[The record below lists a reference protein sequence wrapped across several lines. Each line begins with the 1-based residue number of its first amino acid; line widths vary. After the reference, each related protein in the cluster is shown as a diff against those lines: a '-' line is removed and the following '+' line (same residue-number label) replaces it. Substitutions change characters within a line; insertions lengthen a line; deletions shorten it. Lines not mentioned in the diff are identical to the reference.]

1 MDSRLTT
8 LSGMTRIYYLF
19 MTNKKTEDCLT
30 GECPTIEEW
39 DVNVVKLSEGSGGKE
54 MGALIQEFQK
64 HFKNH
69 GKWQNISDDGA
80 SIDVD
85 GNKMVLTTDSY
96 VVTPIFFPGGNIGK
110 IAFCGTVN
118 DLAVMGAKPLGL
130 SLGLV
135 LEEGFSKKEL
145 FEVMET
151 IAELSKETGIPVVT
165 GDTKVIERGGLDKII
180 INTTGLGIADP
191 VLDEPAE
198 VGDHIIVS
206 GGIGEHG
213 TALMA
218 KRYELEASIKTDSK
232 SLWDEISEI
241 KDNIKQARD
250 ITRGGLAAVLN
261 EIASKNKVQ
270 LFIQEED
277 IPMHDEV
284 RALTEILGI
293 ELYNLAC
300 EGRFVCVCA
309 PDKSEVV
316 LKSLKKY
323 NKLATM
329 IGVVQTGKG
338 VNVQTRF
345 GKKLLS
351 MPSGNIVPRIC

>member
-1 MDSRLTT
+1 MSD
-8 LSGMTRIYYLF
+8 
-19 MTNKKTEDCLT
+19 KKDPNCLT
-30 GECPTIEEW
+30 GKCPTPVERDIS
-39 DVNVVKLSEGSGGKE
+39 NVKLSEGSGGRE
-54 MGALIQEFQK
+54 MQALISEFQGY
-64 HFKNH
+64 FKD
-69 GKWQNISDDGA
+69 GGDWKNIGDDGA
-80 SIDVD
+80 SIEIGGKKVV
-85 GNKMVLTTDSY
+85 MTTDSY

-110 IAFCGTVN
+110 LAFCGTVN

-135 LEEGFSKKEL
+135 LEEGFKKKEL

-151 IAELSKETGIPVVT
+151 IGKLSRETGIPVVT

-191 VLDEPAE
+191 VLDEPAKA
-198 VGDHIIVS
+198 GDHVIVS

-218 KRYELEASIKTDSK
+218 KRYELEASIETDSK
-232 SLWDEISEI
+232 PLWEEIQEI
-241 KDNIKQARD
+241 KTHIKQARD

-261 EIASKNKVQ
+261 ELAEKNKMQIFV
-270 LFIQEED
+270 EEES
-277 IPMHDEV
+277 IPMHNEV

-300 EGRFVCVCA
+300 EGRFVCVCSPEQGDA
-309 PDKSEVV
+309 V
-316 LKSLKKY
+316 LKKLKKF
-323 NKLATM
+323 NPLASK
-329 IGVVQTGKG
+329 IGEVIRQAQDDSAGVV
-338 VNVQTRF
+338 VQTRF
-345 GKKLLS
+345 GKKILS